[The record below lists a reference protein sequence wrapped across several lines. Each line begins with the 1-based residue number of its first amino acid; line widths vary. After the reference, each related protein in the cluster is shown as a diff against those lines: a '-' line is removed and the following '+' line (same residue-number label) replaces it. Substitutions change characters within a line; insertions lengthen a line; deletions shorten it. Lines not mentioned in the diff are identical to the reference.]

1 MHAYEIDRAKTNGV
15 TWATLVMRVQSELA
29 ITCPFG
35 SHLLIYTD
43 TCLYLKDP
51 LFYVYDSI
59 LSIKEILRPPCPSF
73 TFERWRG
80 WGVGEGAAVTQAN
93 GRKRQESFI

>member
-1 MHAYEIDRAKTNGV
+1 
-15 TWATLVMRVQSELA
+15 MRVQSELA

-73 TFERWRG
+73 TFERR